1 MKKLIF
7 SLAILIV
14 MVSCN
19 NSKTIDTMASEKSA
33 VPVHVASS
41 SLREYSPSLDLS
53 GTVYADREANL
64 GAALPGRV
72 EKIYFPEGARV
83 KKGDILV
90 SLSGELY
97 ASALV
102 EYNTLQ
108 KDYDRV
114 SRLIEKGSIS
124 QQEYDH
130 VKAMYE
136 ASASKVEMMKKNAQ
150 IVAPFSGTIVEYLVN
165 EGENYLFNI
174 NLDPGYSTT
183 SGVLRLMKLDPVQ
196 VEAEVNE
203 KDLHLVKKG
212 GRAEVTLDAF
222 PDTVFAGVISAVKPF
237 LSAMTHTATI
247 RVAVSNHSLMLKP
260 GMFARVS
267 ILLDEISTVAVPED
281 AVLRQQGTDDDYIFI
296 ADKGVVSQKKVK
308 TLWNDSGWKG
318 VEGIEDN
325 VTVVTEGKEKL
336 HDGTEITIR

>member
-1 MKKLIF
+1 
-7 SLAILIV
+7 
-14 MVSCN
+14 
-19 NSKTIDTMASEKSA
+19 
-33 VPVHVASS
+33 
-41 SLREYSPSLDLS
+41 
-53 GTVYADREANL
+53 
-64 GAALPGRV
+64 
-72 EKIYFPEGARV
+72 
-83 KKGDILV
+83 
-90 SLSGELY
+90 
-97 ASALV
+97 
-102 EYNTLQ
+102 
-108 KDYDRV
+108 
-114 SRLIEKGSIS
+114 
-124 QQEYDH
+124 

-165 EGENYLFNI
+165 EGENYFFNI